1 MVEENE
7 TSHCVHRVLVVDD
20 HPDTTEVL
28 SVMFQVI
35 GYDTRGE
42 VRGRD
47 ALRAARE
54 FEPDLILLDIGLPDL
69 SGYEIVHAMRDDPR
83 VRDRFIVA
91 VTGWGRTQDIVRAK
105 QAGFDAHFVK
115 PIDLAKI
122 RQILRLAGS
131 DLRSRAQSARR
142 AQTLEHPRLA
152 VPGAHG

>member
-7 TSHCVHRVLVVDD
+7 TGHGVNRVLVVDD
-20 HPDTTEVL
+20 HPDTIEVL
-28 SVMFQVI
+28 SVMFQVL
-35 GYDTRGE
+35 GYETRGE

-47 ALRAARE
+47 AHRAARE

-91 VTGWGRTQDIVRAK
+91 VTGWSRTKDIVHAK

-122 RQILRLAGS
+122 RQILRLTSS
-131 DLRSRAQSARR
+131 DLRRRAQNARR
-142 AQTLEHPRLA
+142 ALALEHLRLA